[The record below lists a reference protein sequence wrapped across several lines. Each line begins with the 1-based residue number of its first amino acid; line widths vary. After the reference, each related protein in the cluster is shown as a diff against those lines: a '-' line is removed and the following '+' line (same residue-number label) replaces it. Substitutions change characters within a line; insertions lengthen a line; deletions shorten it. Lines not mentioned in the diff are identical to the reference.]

1 MVVWILGVSGSG
13 KSFLAKKLYKKLKI
27 KFKKIIWVD
36 GDKFRKKYSKDLKY
50 SIKDRRENSKRIQ
63 KYCSKYEKKNYL
75 VICYIL
81 SIFPNHQKKN
91 REIFKNY
98 IQIQI
103 DANINKIKKRNNK
116 KIYSKKVNVVG
127 KDLKFPKPYKS
138 DVNLKNNFDQKFEKK
153 ISKIETL
160 IKKRLFQSLMVK

>member
-1 MVVWILGVSGSG
+1 MVIWIIGVSGSG
-13 KSFLAKKLYKKLKI
+13 KSFFAKRLYQKLKL
-27 KFKKIIWVD
+27 KRKKIIWID

-50 SIKDRRENSKRIQ
+50 SLKDRRENSRRIQ
-63 KYCSKYEKKNYL
+63 KYCLQYDKKKYI
-75 VICYIL
+75 VICSVL

-91 REIFKNY
+91 REIFNNY

-153 ISKIETL
+153 ISKIEIL
-160 IKKRLFQSLMVK
+160 IKKRLFQSLMIK

>member
-1 MVVWILGVSGSG
+1 V
-13 KSFLAKKLYKKLKI
+13 
-27 KFKKIIWVD
+27 
-36 GDKFRKKYSKDLKY
+36 
-50 SIKDRRENSKRIQ
+50 
-63 KYCSKYEKKNYL
+63 
-75 VICYIL
+75 L

-91 REIFKNY
+91 REIFNNY

-153 ISKIETL
+153 ISKIEIL
-160 IKKRLFQSLMVK
+160 IKKRLFQSLMIK